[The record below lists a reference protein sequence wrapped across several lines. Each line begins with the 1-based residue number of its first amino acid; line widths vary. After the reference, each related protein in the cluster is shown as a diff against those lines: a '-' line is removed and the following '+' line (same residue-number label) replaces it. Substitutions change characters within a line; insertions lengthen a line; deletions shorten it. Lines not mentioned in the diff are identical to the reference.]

1 MQNQRPSAPD
11 QSFAEHG
18 AGLELG
24 KRWGSTRGGV
34 GTTGEGSLNKSIVSM
49 KEEETPILSMTNVLR
64 GCRLKWKG
72 YCCFL

>member
-1 MQNQRPSAPD
+1 MWDQRRRAPD

-24 KRWGSTRGGV
+24 KRWGSSRGGV
-34 GTTGEGSLNKSIVSM
+34 ETIGEGCPNKSFVSM
-49 KEEETPILSMTNVLR
+49 KEEETLILSITNVLR

-72 YCCFL
+72 CCCFL